1 MKRHYDDMVFAL
13 YKEAFLLL
21 LIYVESVI
29 SKEVFEETGW
39 CVQQLKSIPGF
50 LLHESI
56 LNVSITNIRSFP
68 PIIKETSI
76 LNSLYSIFSNAP

>member
-1 MKRHYDDMVFAL
+1 MKRHYDDMVFEL
-13 YKEAFLLL
+13 YKKAFLLL

-39 CVQQLKSIPGF
+39 RVQQLKFISGF
-50 LLHESI
+50 LLPESI
-56 LNVSITNIRSFP
+56 LNDSITNIRSFP

>member
-1 MKRHYDDMVFAL
+1 MVFEL
-13 YKEAFLLL
+13 YKKAFLLL
-21 LIYVESVI
+21 LIYVESVNVI

-39 CVQQLKSIPGF
+39 RVQQLKFIPGF
-50 LLHESI
+50 LLPESI
-56 LNVSITNIRSFP
+56 LNDSITNIRSFP

>member
-1 MKRHYDDMVFAL
+1 MMICYLNCTK
-13 YKEAFLLL
+13 KEFLLL

-39 CVQQLKSIPGF
+39 RVQQLKFIPRF
-50 LLHESI
+50 LLPESI
-56 LNVSITNIRSFP
+56 LNDSITNIRSFP

>member
-1 MKRHYDDMVFAL
+1 MVFEL
-13 YKEAFLLL
+13 YKKAFLLL

-39 CVQQLKSIPGF
+39 RVQQLKSIPGY
-50 LLHESI
+50 LLPESI
-56 LNVSITNIRSFP
+56 LNVSITNIGSFP